1 MQTTI
6 CHPYHF
12 IPTVA
17 ERKAT
22 ISGVAEPLNYQKHQF
37 PLVLKLQYTHPHH
50 KGDIIR
56 EGIFKQRN
64 NGRVILNYNQFVH
77 LVVVDSA
84 SIYLTRFVVY
94 FAQPSQKFHFDH
106 CSTLIS

>member
-22 ISGVAEPLNYQKHQF
+22 ISGVAEPLNYQEHQF
-37 PLVLKLQYTHPHH
+37 PLSVEVTIFCHILTTNLMTNFVKLY
-50 KGDIIR
+50 I
-56 EGIFKQRN
+56 
-64 NGRVILNYNQFVH
+64 
-77 LVVVDSA
+77 
-84 SIYLTRFVVY
+84 
-94 FAQPSQKFHFDH
+94 
-106 CSTLIS
+106 